1 MNPALDSRARFE
13 ADFFGKTPKTAKAR
27 QRNGDGY
34 LYMGPNQAWETWQ
47 RAWQAA
53 IASMAVIDPQTG
65 SMAQAYRDLIE
76 GMSVSVDVSTG
87 DDDAGHRYFGTI
99 TEVMDD
105 PNDKHHVTLLV
116 QDAAPNFNTNPVLAA
131 LAAKETT

>member
-1 MNPALDSRARFE
+1 MTNPALDSRARFE
-13 ADFFGKTPKTAKAR
+13 TWVMRNPRAGTHLDRSNNGTYKDNRVAAK
-27 QRNGDGY
+27 
-34 LYMGPNQAWETWQ
+34 WT
-47 RAWQAA
+47 AWQAA
-53 IASMAVIDPQTG
+53 IASMAVIDPETG
-65 SMAQAYRDLIE
+65 GMATWCRDMIE

-105 PNDKHHVTLLV
+105 PYDKHHVTLLV

-131 LAAKETT
+131 LAAKETQ